1 MASFDHY
8 LKMLEQF
15 NKQLNSFAS
24 PLIDSTTFQT
34 TKIAADLNQMAYS
47 PIQELAESFSDILS
61 LNQERYNNL
70 AIGNANSLV
79 STLTYLDIAANDI
92 QNILPPVVSQ
102 IATLNETF
110 SAGLLSKAF
119 EPLISSINHIHIFS
133 DYVEVPEELI
143 PEKLFPEA
151 IPSENTT
158 DNTPI
163 KKLSRDQTLTII
175 SILLSL
181 MFWILNNISP
191 TPWQQKYHNEIVQS
205 LEMKNN
211 LLEESNQIQ
220 AERIQLDKEQL
231 QATKEKTQAIKE
243 QTQATKEKT
252 QAIKEQTQATKEQTQ
267 VLNAIAYLL
276 GIQDSLLSPE
286 AVTPPESSDT
296 DLTVQGVDPEL
307 SAADPKAATAEAE
320 PFPSAEPHPIPD

>member
-1 MASFDHY
+1 MIPRPRFLHRCNYFLSLY
-8 LKMLEQF
+8 PVLSQI
-15 NKQLNSFAS
+15 S
-24 PLIDSTTFQT
+24 LILSQPSIDTSATI
-34 TKIAADLNQMAYS
+34 KAAI
-47 PIQELAESFSDILS
+47 IQANIIYHVILS

-231 QATKEKTQAIKE
+231 QATKEKTQA
-243 QTQATKEKT
+243 
-252 QAIKEQTQATKEQTQ
+252 TKEQTQ

>member
-1 MASFDHY
+1 M
-8 LKMLEQF
+8 
-15 NKQLNSFAS
+15 
-24 PLIDSTTFQT
+24 
-34 TKIAADLNQMAYS
+34 
-47 PIQELAESFSDILS
+47 
-61 LNQERYNNL
+61 
-70 AIGNANSLV
+70 
-79 STLTYLDIAANDI
+79 
-92 QNILPPVVSQ
+92 
-102 IATLNETF
+102 
-110 SAGLLSKAF
+110 LSKAF

-243 QTQATKEKT
+243 QTQATKE
-252 QAIKEQTQATKEQTQ
+252 QTQ

>member
-1 MASFDHY
+1 MIPRPRFLHRCNYFLSLY
-8 LKMLEQF
+8 PVLSQI
-15 NKQLNSFAS
+15 S
-24 PLIDSTTFQT
+24 LILSQPSIDTSATI
-34 TKIAADLNQMAYS
+34 KAAI
-47 PIQELAESFSDILS
+47 IQANIIYHVILS

-243 QTQATKEKT
+243 QTQATKE
-252 QAIKEQTQATKEQTQ
+252 QTQ